1 MADEVFRQERTPVN
15 PSDIVAEQG
24 QSKLDQGQAVRDAV
38 AADVGNAPSTGN
50 KAVEIQGNVPQQFL
64 QAQQNVRQEAAAE
77 EVEMNPNQAKGPRP
91 RPRYQ
96 DQPDIRVTGS
106 NKLEELIQAVKGS
119 TTLYEEI
126 TLPSQGKFY
135 DGTNGP
141 ADGKIKLRPMTGEE
155 EQILATPRF
164 VKQGKAINM
173 IFNRCMSDSYDSDNF
188 LTADR
193 TYMLIF
199 LRGISYTPDYDVE
212 IKCPFTDKKFAT
224 VINLNDL
231 YVDECPLDFSE
242 KNLKDVLPTTG
253 LNFTYRLSTGAD
265 EQRVQDY
272 RERRNKGF
280 DNLGQADDT
289 LLYRTSLMI
298 TDLEGLTQQF
308 EIQELLKKLPINDV
322 AYLRNVVNDPPFG
335 VDTTIEI
342 TSPFNMEDFEIELPL
357 EANFFFPRLRK
368 QTQTTQQAS

>member
-1 MADEVFRQERTPVN
+1 MADEVFRQERTPVG
-15 PSDIVAEQG
+15 PSDVADQG
-24 QSKLDQGQAVRDAV
+24 QAKLDQGQAVRN
-38 AADVGNAPSTGN
+38 AAAAEVGAAPPTGS
-50 KAVEIQGNVPQQFL
+50 KSVEIQGNVPQQFL
-64 QAQQNVRQEAAAE
+64 QAQQNVRQEAGAD
-77 EVEMNPNQAKGPRP
+77 VEMNPNQAKGPRP

-126 TLPSQGKFY
+126 TLPSHGKFY

-141 ADGKIKLRPMTGEE
+141 ADGKVKLRPMTGEE

-173 IFNRCMSDSYDSDNF
+173 IFNRCMADTYDSDNF

-253 LNFTYRLSTGAD
+253 LKFTYRLSTGSD

-335 VDTTIEI
+335 VDTTIEL

>member
-38 AADVGNAPSTGN
+38 AADVGNTPSSGN
-50 KAVEIQGNVPQQFL
+50 KAVEIQGNVPAQFL